1 MTIALAQIKLRR
13 QRQRDGG
20 PKPAITMWLF
30 PYLSYAAIA
39 GMAAVLI
46 AMAFTPGQQ
55 RDFKFSCLTLLVAV
69 LAYLI
74 VRRLR
79 QPSITAAPAA

>member
-1 MTIALAQIKLRR
+1 LRR
-13 QRQRDGG
+13 GRERSGEAN
-20 PKPAITMWLF
+20 PAILMWLF

-55 RDFKFSCLTLLVAV
+55 RDFYFSCITLAVAV
-69 LAYLI
+69 LACLI
-74 VRRLR
+74 VRRRLKPR
-79 QPSITAAPAA
+79 TAPARVV